1 MRKQTVID
9 AMDEMMN
16 INDDMSFG
24 EVKRRQENY
33 DLVLAQL
40 NNAVEEYA
48 VEKYSEKHDNYSY
61 TSFSKL
67 KKLTVEA
74 KIVVEFYIKFYK
86 RWDRIGDSRK
96 ISTIK
101 VDLQDVF
108 NDKDS
113 HFVPP
118 ETDLRKDLL
127 NSINKW
133 NIVTSYWSG
142 DISYGLLESLAEYL
156 VDEGVVK
163 KDSIP
168 CDKEDSIK
176 NVSQIIR
183 NFVEENYPHARM
195 FKDIRK
201 KEHADSLATYLYYD
215 KFLS

>member
-9 AMDEMMN
+9 AMDEIMS

-61 TSFSKL
+61 TLFSKL

-74 KIVVEFYIKFYK
+74 KIVVEFYIEFYK
-86 RWDRIGDSRK
+86 KWDRIGDRRK
-96 ISTIK
+96 VSTVK

-113 HFVPP
+113 HFVLP
-118 ETDLRKDLL
+118 ETDLRKDLFE
-127 NSINKW
+127 SINKW
-133 NIVTSYWSG
+133 DIVTSYWSS
-142 DISYGLLESLAEYL
+142 DIPYGLLESLAEYL

-176 NVSQIIR
+176 NVSQIIQ
-183 NFVEENYPHARM
+183 NFVKEKYPHARM

-201 KEHADSLATYLYYD
+201 KEYADSLSTYLYYE

>member
-61 TSFSKL
+61 TLFSKF

-74 KIVVEFYIKFYK
+74 KIVVEFYIEFYK

-96 ISTIK
+96 VSTVK

-133 NIVTSYWSG
+133 NIVTSYWTS
-142 DISYGLLESLAEYL
+142 DISYGILESLAEYL

-176 NVSQIIR
+176 NVSQIIQ
-183 NFVEENYPHARM
+183 NFVKEKYPHARM

-201 KEHADSLATYLYYD
+201 KEYADSLATYLYYE